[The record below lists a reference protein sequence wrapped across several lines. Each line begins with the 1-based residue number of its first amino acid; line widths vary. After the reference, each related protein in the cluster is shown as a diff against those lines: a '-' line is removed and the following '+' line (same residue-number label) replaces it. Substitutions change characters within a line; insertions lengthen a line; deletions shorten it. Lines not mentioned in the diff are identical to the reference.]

1 MWLIHQF
8 DSLLNLGIC
17 KEYSYMAKA
26 KTPRVTDATRNK
38 QVIQMPEPGTST
50 TASSETKKNSAP
62 VNSPVSIDIQG
73 EIRRRAYELY
83 EQRGCTPG
91 HEKEDW
97 ATAESEI
104 LARHNQQQSA

>member
-1 MWLIHQF
+1 
-8 DSLLNLGIC
+8 
-17 KEYSYMAKA
+17 
-26 KTPRVTDATRNK
+26 
-38 QVIQMPEPGTST
+38 MPEPGTANVT
-50 TASSETKKNSAP
+50 TTSETKKTSA
-62 VNSPVSIDIQG
+62 PVSIDIQG